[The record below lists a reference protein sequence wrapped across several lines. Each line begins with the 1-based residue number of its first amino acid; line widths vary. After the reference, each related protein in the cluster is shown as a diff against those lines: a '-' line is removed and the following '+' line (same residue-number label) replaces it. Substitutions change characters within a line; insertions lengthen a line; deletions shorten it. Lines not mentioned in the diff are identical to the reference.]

1 MTRPF
6 LKFHADATAA
16 RDYVFRRG
24 AKLVGGTLPFL
35 TPGQVCDDLDLLRRG
50 RQILHMT
57 LSLPE
62 GLRADDARWIKIVE
76 LTLEELGVI
85 PDRTAWIAGR
95 HEDSN
100 CDHVHVAVSLSD
112 FSGHNLVVQKK
123 RHVLDRIHQ
132 KINRMIGLEVP
143 AYFSPQVLTLD
154 PITPKRN
161 LTSPDTRNL
170 HAALQQIFL
179 RVQPGDIEIL
189 AAHMAGPEFGYRHE
203 VRENRHGSRS
213 HFWISKTGVE
223 INSSNLGLAWEPR
236 FVLKRL
242 KLARGLR
249 DLRARLDLSR
259 ALRAARHPL
268 NHILERLDDLKKRY
282 GHMGMARALKGVAR
296 SVDEHGFAHH
306 QTVPASGPAE
316 PTRGGGAGS
325 GRAADGRV
333 GSTSKSAGGGG
344 SAADESRGTPQP
356 DIGAEIGRNSKRDRH
371 AFDRAKQNV
380 EGAVGY
386 FGTDPQLTLGD
397 ILRQALGV
405 CRELGL
411 RPKVWHAAPG
421 ETALD
426 VLWADGSV
434 TRVFGREVKIVRPG
448 EQASAFERAYR
459 NDHLEVDA
467 QERSDAHVEN
477 QIETACDGLAD
488 HEVSVEPDETTS
500 DPDDDFAGP
509 GW

>member
-6 LKFHADATAA
+6 LKFHNDAAAA

-35 TPGQVCDDLDLLRRG
+35 TPEQVCDDLDLLRRG

-95 HEDSN
+95 HEDAN

-112 FSGHNLVVQKK
+112 FSGHNLVVHKK

-189 AAHMAGPEFGYRHE
+189 AAHMAGPEFRFRHE
-203 VRENRHGSRS
+203 VRTNRHGSRS

-223 INSSNLGLAWEPR
+223 INTSDLGLAWEPR

-259 ALRAARHPL
+259 VLRAARHPL
-268 NHILERLDDLKKRY
+268 NYILERLDDLKKRY
-282 GHMGMARALKGVAR
+282 DHMGMARAVKGVAR
-296 SVDEHGFAHH
+296 TVDEHGSEHYP
-306 QTVPASGPAE
+306 TVPTPRSAE
-316 PTRGGGAGS
+316 PTRRGGAGS
-325 GRAADGRV
+325 GRAADGGF
-333 GSTSKSAGGGG
+333 GSASKSAGGGG

-356 DIGAEIGRNSKRDRH
+356 DIGAEIGRNSKRDRRT
-371 AFDRAKQNV
+371 FGRAKQNV

-386 FGTDPQLTLGD
+386 SGADPQLTLGEV
-397 ILRQALGV
+397 LRRALGV
-405 CRELGL
+405 CRELRL

-421 ETALD
+421 KTALD
-426 VLWADGSV
+426 VLWADGSS
-434 TRVFGREVKIVRPG
+434 TRVFGHEVRIGRHG

-477 QIETACDGLAD
+477 QIETASDGSAD
-488 HEVSVEPDETTS
+488 IEESVELDDAPS
-500 DPDDDFAGP
+500 SSDDDLAGP